1 MKRWTQMALI
11 GVAIAAGAAA
21 GFVLVTN
28 DELRNK
34 LLRQVKDVYQV
45 SQEKVEVMTEE
56 VALRTAKLTNNPK
69 INQDYVENQ
78 WSNLGY

>member
-1 MKRWTQMALI
+1 MKRWTQIALV

-28 DELRNK
+28 DELRTK

-78 WSNLGY
+78 WDSLGY

>member
-1 MKRWTQMALI
+1 MKRWTQMALV
-11 GVAIAAGAAA
+11 GMAIAAGAAA

-69 INQDYVENQ
+69 INQDYVDKQ

>member
-1 MKRWTQMALI
+1 MKRWTQMALV
-11 GVAIAAGAAA
+11 GVAIAAGATA

-69 INQDYVENQ
+69 INQDYVDNQ
-78 WSNLGY
+78 WSSLGY

>member
-1 MKRWTQMALI
+1 MKRWAQFALS
-11 GVAIAAGAAA
+11 GVAIVAGAAA
-21 GFVLVTN
+21 GFVLATN
-28 DELRNK
+28 DELRSK

-69 INQDYVENQ
+69 INQDWVSGQ
-78 WSNLGY
+78 WDNIGY

>member
-1 MKRWTQMALI
+1 MKRWTQMALV
-11 GVAIAAGAAA
+11 GMAIAAGAAA